1 MPFKSCEFQH
11 LNACPFR
18 NHCSSR
24 EASGKQIPLTD
35 KTEWQISEI
44 ERRKSS
50 LLHYNFSNYLRF
62 DLNGVSQLCLQVQV
76 VGKKLRNCTA
86 FNNIVAVEVFEI
98 CERDFI
104 KCRFRLLNK
113 SFKQRKHFM
122 FCLDLNRVATFV
134 FAPFGPLCVVVALPK
149 LNRMRT
155 MEKIEFNFRI
165 VVHNIARSIS
175 GLILRSCRRRAARR
189 RYIMRTPSAIY
200 IRQKRSGTQR
210 SPI

>member
-1 MPFKSCEFQH
+1 MNSSIWTHAPFAIIAAVEKRAENKSH
-11 LNACPFR
+11 LQTKR
-18 NHCSSR
+18 N
-24 EASGKQIPLTD
+24 GKLA
-35 KTEWQISEI
+35 KLNEEN
-44 ERRKSS
+44 
-50 LLHYNFSNYLRF
+50 LLCYIIIFLIIYALIWTVYLR
-62 DLNGVSQLCLQVQV
+62 CACVQV

-175 GLILRSCRRRAARR
+175 GLILRSCRRRAGRR

>member
-1 MPFKSCEFQH
+1 MPFKSLEFRH
-11 LNACPFR
+11 LNAFPFC

-50 LLHYNFSNYLRF
+50 LLHYNFSNYLCF
-62 DLNGVSQLCLQVQV
+62 DLNGVCLVCLRQV
-76 VGKKLRNCTA
+76 VGKKLRNCMA
-86 FNNIVAVEVFEI
+86 LNNIVAVEVFKI

-122 FCLDLNRVATFV
+122 FCLDLNRVATFYFRHSV
-134 FAPFGPLCVVVALPK
+134 HPLCVAWPFETESDANDGK
-149 LNRMRT
+149 NR
-155 MEKIEFNFRI
+155 I
-165 VVHNIARSIS
+165 
-175 GLILRSCRRRAARR
+175 
-189 RYIMRTPSAIY
+189 
-200 IRQKRSGTQR
+200 
-210 SPI
+210 